1 MRAVHLFALCGFAI
15 AQPLLELLA
24 RYAELFVARRS
35 EPIDIIGA
43 VCVLVFAPPLALWSL
58 GLIATRISRRLGRG
72 VHLAICGLLVSIV
85 TLPFA
90 NRWSTSTGASFAIA
104 AAAGI
109 GWMLV
114 YSRME
119 IARRL
124 MTVLAAAPPVFVGV
138 FVMQSPIQTLLFSG
152 AAEAV
157 QSITPDAPA
166 PITLVIFDELPL
178 HSLLDETGAIDAVAY
193 PNFERL
199 AATSTWFR
207 NATTVESRT
216 LQAIPAILSGRYPS
230 ADRRLPI
237 ASQHPTTLFS
247 LLANDYVL
255 RVYEP
260 LTSLHDGGSGN
271 APFVE
276 RFGGLLRDVGLI
288 YAHTLVPTEWANELA
303 SVREDW
309 RDFAASRTDGH
320 EPKRGLRGRPT
331 LFRNFVRSIRA
342 TPLPSLNF
350 IHTVLPHGPW
360 QYMASGRSF
369 YPYSNVGRFLGYWSD
384 NEHFIADA
392 HWRHLQQVELVDLL
406 LGELLDHLRAIGE
419 FDRSLVV
426 VVADHGASFWAR
438 DHYRNFESGQH
449 PADILSVPL
458 FIKRPHQT
466 VAAVERSSVE
476 TIDILPSILD
486 IIDAPVPDGLD
497 GCSLFEPT
505 CPKRHEKL
513 AFSAGGGGT
522 LVQHH
527 LPADLGLDNAGL
539 HQKIARFGTGS
550 GRSAHRASPYSEWIG
565 RTVSDWDID
574 ARSAGTVQLESA
586 RRTWQLGRRES
597 LVPARVMGKLRLS
610 TQPSGPV
617 HVAIATGGLIRAVI
631 PAPSDGD
638 AYQIVTVLPESAL
651 TEADPIDLYVVTGP
665 RSLAR
670 LSIR

>member
-1 MRAVHLFALCGFAI
+1 
-15 AQPLLELLA
+15 
-24 RYAELFVARRS
+24 
-35 EPIDIIGA
+35 
-43 VCVLVFAPPLALWSL
+43 
-58 GLIATRISRRLGRG
+58 
-72 VHLAICGLLVSIV
+72 
-85 TLPFA
+85 
-90 NRWSTSTGASFAIA
+90 
-104 AAAGI
+104 
-109 GWMLV
+109 
-114 YSRME
+114 
-119 IARRL
+119 
-124 MTVLAAAPPVFVGV
+124 
-138 FVMQSPIQTLLFSG
+138 
-152 AAEAV
+152 
-157 QSITPDAPA
+157 
-166 PITLVIFDELPL
+166 
-178 HSLLDETGAIDAVAY
+178 
-193 PNFERL
+193 
-199 AATSTWFR
+199 
-207 NATTVESRT
+207 
-216 LQAIPAILSGRYPS
+216 
-230 ADRRLPI
+230 
-237 ASQHPTTLFS
+237 
-247 LLANDYVL
+247 
-255 RVYEP
+255 
-260 LTSLHDGGSGN
+260 
-271 APFVE
+271 
-276 RFGGLLRDVGLI
+276 
-288 YAHTLVPTEWANELA
+288 
-303 SVREDW
+303 
-309 RDFAASRTDGH
+309 
-320 EPKRGLRGRPT
+320 
-331 LFRNFVRSIRA
+331 
-342 TPLPSLNF
+342 
-350 IHTVLPHGPW
+350 
-360 QYMASGRSF
+360 MASGRSF
-369 YPYSNVGRFLGYWSD
+369 HPYSNVGRFLGYWSD

-458 FIKRPHQT
+458 FIKRPYQT
-466 VAAVERSSVE
+466 VAAVERSNVE

-505 CPKRHEKL
+505 CPTRDEKL

-539 HQKIARFGTGS
+539 HQKIARFGSGS
-550 GRSAHRASPYSEWIG
+550 GRSAHRASPYFDWIG

-586 RRTWQLGRRES
+586 RRTWQLGRSES

-638 AYQIVTVLPESAL
+638 SYQIVTVLPESAL